1 MIPEIENGLQ
11 NVTLG
16 TVTALAQAI
25 GTDVCAPLGAAHR
38 RDVSVGR
45 VATSAVALRLSLS
58 GTMTAIQF
66 RQFDEQV
73 AESLAFSFV
82 DGGAHRLGC
91 GLIRVLFVHSR
102 RTRVSPSWSSEEWVE
117 ATAP

>member
-73 AESLAFSFV
+73 AESLAFSSSMVVRSF
-82 DGGAHRLGC
+82 GC
-91 GLIRVLFVHSR
+91 GLIRVLRVHSR
-102 RTRVSPSWSSEEWVE
+102 RPRVGPSWSSERRAE